1 VYSANDADDHVERTA
16 IVGADAALLTSE
28 THRRR
33 RRTSCPGL
41 ASPNLKNIVAFLEV
55 RPEAK
60 VRVISMRRQV
70 LWCHAKWIGLH
81 LERALPAF
89 QSLLDDSVDFAN
101 ALVRQAR
108 QEKRSVSALT
118 LLSFASIARGRD
130 EVCSSRQIARSHCL
144 LQWRLCSSC
153 AVALDTLI
161 LD

>member
-1 VYSANDADDHVERTA
+1 
-16 IVGADAALLTSE
+16 
-28 THRRR
+28 
-33 RRTSCPGL
+33 
-41 ASPNLKNIVAFLEV
+41 
-55 RPEAK
+55 
-60 VRVISMRRQV
+60 MRRQV
-70 LWCHAKWIGLH
+70 LWCHAKWIGVH

-89 QSLLDDSVDFAN
+89 QSLLDDSGDFAN

-130 EVCSSRQIARSHCL
+130 EVCGAVCSSRQIARSHCL